1 MNRPW
6 LTFYEGEIPIHIDYP
21 VIPLTRFYQDA
32 VCDYP
37 NNTSMIF
44 YGRKITYREGWDY
57 IRALATALHK
67 MGIKKGDRV
76 SIYLPNSPQ
85 FVISFYAIL
94 KLGGIVVQTNPMYV
108 PRELEHILNDSGAE
122 TIITLDLLYD
132 RVMAVKDKTSI
143 KRIIVTSIRDFLP
156 QHLKLLYPLKFIGK
170 KKPQI
175 KYGNGVYRFT
185 DLLQTKPEKIYVDID
200 PKEDVALF
208 QYTGGTTGISKAA
221 MLTHYNLVAN
231 TMQAVHWLTDRQE
244 GGEVLLAVLP
254 FFHVYGMTVGMNFAI
269 YLASTLV
276 LVPRF
281 DVKEIVKLIQK
292 YKVTLFPGAPTI
304 YIAVI
309 NFKDVKKYDLS
320 SIKACISGSA
330 PLPVKVKEDFE
341 KLTGAKLVEGYGL
354 SEASPVTH
362 CNPIYGLNKPGSIGI
377 PFPDTDAKIVDIETG
392 EKELAVGEAGEL
404 IVKGPQV
411 MKGYWNMPE
420 ETARVLRNGW
430 LYTGD
435 IARMDKDGYFY
446 IVDRKKEMIIA
457 SGYNIYPREIEEVL
471 YRHPKIKE
479 AAVVGIPSGY
489 RGETVKAFVVL
500 KEGETATEEEIKE
513 YCRENLA
520 RYKVPEFIEFR
531 KELPKSAVGKVLKR
545 VLLEEELKKK
555 PKRGES

>member
-6 LTFYEGEIPIHIDYP
+6 LIFYEREVPPNIDYP
-21 VIPLTRFYQDA
+21 VIPLTRFYQNA
-32 VCDYP
+32 SCEYP

-44 YGRKITYREGWDY
+44 YGRRITYRQGWDY
-57 IRALATALHK
+57 IRSLSTAL
-67 MGIKKGDRV
+67 GNLGVKKGDRV
-76 SIYLPNSPQ
+76 SIYLPNCPQ
-85 FVISFYAIL
+85 FVISFYAVL
-94 KLGGIVVQTNPMYV
+94 RLGAIVVQTNPMYV
-108 PRELEHILNDSGAE
+108 PRELEHILNDSEAE
-122 TIITLDLLYD
+122 TIITLDLLFD
-132 RVMAVKDKTSI
+132 RVMEVKDKTRI
-143 KRIIVTSIRDFLP
+143 KRIIVTKIEDFLP
-156 QHLKLLYPLKFIGK
+156 PHLKLLYPLIK
-170 KKPQI
+170 KKPKI
-175 KYGNGVYRFT
+175 NFGAPGIYRFT
-185 DLLQTKPEKIYVDID
+185 DLLKTTPKKIDVEIN
-200 PKEDVALF
+200 PREDVALF

-221 MLTHYNLVAN
+221 MLTHYNLVVN
-231 TMQAVHWLTDRQE
+231 TIQAVTWLTDREE
-244 GGEVLLAVLP
+244 GKEVLMAVLP

-281 DVKEIVKLIQK
+281 NVKEVVKLIEK
-292 YKVTLFPGAPTI
+292 YRVTLFPGAPTI

-392 EKELAVGEAGEL
+392 EKELPVGEAGEL
-404 IVKGPQV
+404 IVRGPQV
-411 MKGYWNMPE
+411 MKGYWKMPE
-420 ETARVLRNGW
+420 ETRRVLRNGW

-471 YRHPKIKE
+471 YKHPKIKE

-489 RGETVKAFVVL
+489 RGETVKAYIVL
-500 KEGETATEEEIKE
+500 KEGETATEEEIIA
-513 YCRENLA
+513 YCRKNLA
-520 RYKVPEFIEFR
+520 RYKVPEIIEFR

-545 VLLEEELKKK
+545 VLLEEEKK
-555 PKRGES
+555 KRGEL

>member
-1 MNRPW
+1 MVRPW
-6 LTFYEGEIPIHIDYP
+6 LIFYEREVPSHIDYP
-21 VIPLTRFYQDA
+21 VIPLARFYQNA
-32 VCDYP
+32 AYEYP
-37 NNTSMIF
+37 NNISMIF
-44 YGRKITYREGWDY
+44 FGSKITYRQGWDY
-57 IRALATALHK
+57 IRALSTALQK
-67 MGIKKGDRV
+67 LGVNKGDRV

-94 KLGGIVVQTNPMYV
+94 RLGGIVVQTNPMYV
-108 PRELEHILNDSGAE
+108 PRELEHILNDSEAE

-132 RVMAVKDKTSI
+132 RVKAVKDKTKI
-143 KRIIVTSIRDFLP
+143 KRIIVTSIKDFLP
-156 QHLKLLYPLKFIGK
+156 PHLKLLYPLQYIRK
-170 KKPQI
+170 KKPKI
-175 KYGNGVYRFT
+175 DFNEPGVYKFS
-185 DLLQTKPEKIYVDID
+185 DLLQTRPEKIDVKID
-200 PKEDVALF
+200 PKEDTALF

-231 TMQAVHWLTDRQE
+231 TIQVVSWLSDHEE
-244 GGEVLLAVLP
+244 GKEVLMAVLP

-269 YLASTLV
+269 YLASTLI

-281 DVKEIVKLIQK
+281 NVKEIVKLLAK

-309 NFKDVKKYDLS
+309 NYKDVKKYDLT

-377 PFPDTDAKIVDIETG
+377 PLPDTDAKIVDLETG
-392 EKELAVGEAGEL
+392 DKEMPVGEPGEL
-404 IVKGPQV
+404 IVKGPQI
-411 MKGYWNMPE
+411 MKGYWKMPE
-420 ETARVLRNGW
+420 ETTRVIRNGW

-471 YRHPKIKE
+471 FKHPKIKE

-489 RGETVKAFVVL
+489 RGETVKAYIVL
-500 KEGETATEEEIKE
+500 KDGETATEDEIKA

-520 RYKVPEFIEFR
+520 RYKVPEIIEFR

-555 PKRGES
+555 L

>member
-6 LTFYEGEIPIHIDYP
+6 LTFYEREVPIHIDYP

-85 FVISFYAIL
+85 FVISFYAVL

-132 RVMAVKDKTSI
+132 RVMAVKDKTRI

-156 QHLKLLYPLKFIGK
+156 PHLKLLYPLKFIGK

>member
-6 LTFYEGEIPIHIDYP
+6 LTFYEREVPIHIDYP

-132 RVMAVKDKTSI
+132 RVMAVKDKTRI

-156 QHLKLLYPLKFIGK
+156 PHLKLLYPLKFIGK